1 MRVLC
6 LLALVLGLAT
16 PARAQAPDTIFVNGK
31 IVTLDSRSTV
41 AAGLAIAGGRIAAAG
56 SNDDVRKL
64 AGPSTRVIDL
74 GGRTVIPGL
83 IDSHLHAI
91 RAALSFSTEVNW
103 IGARSI
109 EEGLGRIRAAART
122 MKPGSWLI
130 VAGGWNVQQFEENR
144 RPTQAELTAVA
155 PNNPVYVQL
164 GYGWAMLN
172 PQAHKALGLT
182 NESDLPSGGR
192 FERDSSGAL
201 TGAVTGAQGAIVALF
216 DRLPRPTFEQQ
227 VEGTKSFFRE
237 LNRLAL
243 TGVVDP
249 GGNNLTAP
257 DYEALFTVWRDNAMT
272 VRVAYTFNGQ
282 TPGKEFEELR
292 ELTSERPMGAGDQM
306 LHFNGLGERITV
318 AMNNNNAPSQA
329 DKDAYYQIVRWAA
342 ERKMSLTMHWNGDA
356 SVDHLLSIFERVNS
370 EIPIASLR
378 WSIAHLNDA
387 SDDSLR
393 RMKAMGVGW
402 TMQDA
407 MYFGGEQFLKQAG
420 PDAARRTPPVETARR
435 MGVVVGAGTDAH
447 RVASYN
453 PFTALQWLLDSKTVG
468 GVAMRG
474 PAELPS
480 RIDALKFYTLGSAWF
495 SFDEDTARLARRG
508 QARRP
513 RSALS
518 RLPDDPYRED
528 RQPRVRADDGR
539 RTNRLRCRTLLGIG
553 TKAVVPAQSRETES
567 HGSSTDEQ
575 GCNRDR
581 GQQGHRSRDRSDARP
596 GGHAHRRRGALA
608 PSARRTGRA
617 AGRCLSRSGDRS
629 DEP

>member
-1 MRVLC
+1 MRALC
-6 LLALVLGLAT
+6 LLVLVVSIAA
-16 PARAQAPDTIFVNGK
+16 PASAQAPDTILIGGK

-41 AAGLAIAGGRIAAAG
+41 AMGLAVTDGRITATG
-56 SNDDVRKL
+56 STDDVRKL

-74 GGRTVIPGL
+74 RGRTVIPGL

-103 IGARSI
+103 IGARSL
-109 EEGLGRIRAAART
+109 EEGLGRIRAAARA

-144 RPTQAELTAVA
+144 QPTQAELTAVA

-172 PQAHKALGLT
+172 PLAHKALGLT
-182 NESDLPSGGR
+182 NESDLPPGGR
-192 FERDSSGAL
+192 FERDSNGAL
-201 TGAVTGAQGAIVALF
+201 TGAVTGAQNAIVALF
-216 DRLPRPTFEQQ
+216 DRLPRPTFAQQ
-227 VEGTKSFFRE
+227 VEGTKAFFRE

-257 DYEALFTVWRDNAMT
+257 DYEALFKVWRDKAMT
-272 VRVAYTFNGQ
+272 VRVAYTLNGQ

-292 ELTSERPMGAGDQM
+292 DLTGLLPMGFGDDM
-306 LHFNGLGERITV
+306 LRFNGLGERITV

-329 DKDAYYQIVRWAA
+329 DKDAYYRIVRWAA
-342 ERKMSLTMHWNGDA
+342 DRGMSLTMHWGNDA
-356 SVDHLLSIFERVNS
+356 SVDHLLSIFERVNA
-370 EIPIASLR
+370 EIPIAPLR

-387 SDDSLR
+387 SDASLR
-393 RMKAMGVGW
+393 RMKALGVGW

-407 MYFGGEQFLKQAG
+407 MYFGGEQFLKQSG
-420 PDAARRTPPVETARR
+420 SEAAKRTPPLETARK

-468 GVAMRG
+468 GVVMRG
-474 PAELPS
+474 AEEIPS

-495 SFDEDTARLARRG
+495 SFDEQKRGSLDVGKLADL
-508 QARRP
+508 AVL
-513 RSALS
+513 SADYLTVPVEKIGS
-518 RLPDDPYRED
+518 LESVLTMVGGKVVYTSGPF
-528 RQPRVRADDGR
+528 ADLD
-539 RTNRLRCRTLLGIG
+539 
-553 TKAVVPAQSRETES
+553 KA
-567 HGSSTDEQ
+567 H
-575 GCNRDR
+575 
-581 GQQGHRSRDRSDARP
+581 
-596 GGHAHRRRGALA
+596 
-608 PSARRTGRA
+608 
-617 AGRCLSRSGDRS
+617 
-629 DEP
+629 